1 MMPAHAA
8 NKTVR
13 PPVILRVRIIRSH
26 RSSLKEEALSTIR
39 RLHYHRVRMRTNS
52 GRRLEVFTL
61 CVVLCLTTTDALA
74 QAGQSVVADAVKRQD
89 PVAVQTL
96 LDDGADVNAP
106 QGDGAT
112 ALHWAAY
119 WDELTTA
126 RLLMAAGAT
135 VATTNALGVTP
146 LWLACNNGSAA
157 MVGALLDAGAD
168 ANAVLPSG
176 ETPLMTASRTG
187 SANAVR
193 VLLAHGAD
201 VRAKEGSHGQTAL
214 MWAVAQ
220 QHPTIVQ
227 ALLEHG
233 ANTDDRSKVYPK
245 VISSAGNADPSG
257 VYEIEQGGYTPLL
270 FAARQGD
277 LESARLLVA
286 AGADVNDAAPLGTS
300 TLVVAALSG
309 HGALGAFLLEQG
321 ADPNAAEA
329 GYAAVHAAVLRGD
342 LDLMTALM
350 AHGADPNPTLMRGT
364 PARRVSTDWTLP
376 HNLIGATPFWLAARF
391 REPEIMRV
399 LAENGA
405 DPLASKD
412 GATAVMAAIQGG
424 TTRGRFGIRPLDGDE
439 ERRLTI
445 DAVELAL
452 DVGAD
457 VNGTNE
463 RGDTA
468 LHIAA
473 SRRLDTIITL
483 LAGRGAALDVRNTRG
498 QTPLGVAMA
507 GPQGLAALYNPGGGS
522 PSTVALLRELGATDE
537 GEDAGGQ

>member
-1 MMPAHAA
+1 MQTK
-8 NKTVR
+8 NR
-13 PPVILRVRIIRSH
+13 
-26 RSSLKEEALSTIR
+26 
-39 RLHYHRVRMRTNS
+39 
-52 GRRLEVFTL
+52 RRLEIIAL
-61 CVVLCLTTTDALA
+61 LVVLCLATSA
-74 QAGQSVVADAVKRQD
+74 QAEPSRVADAVKRQD
-89 PVAVQTL
+89 PLAVRAL
-96 LDDGADVNAP
+96 LDDGADVNTR

-119 WDELTTA
+119 WDDLTTA
-126 RLLMAAGAT
+126 RLLIAAGAT
-135 VATTNALGVTP
+135 VAATNALGVSP

-157 MVGALLDAGAD
+157 MVEALLDAGAD
-168 ANAVLPSG
+168 ANAALPSG

-193 VLLAHGAD
+193 VLLAHGAE
-201 VRAKEGSHGQTAL
+201 VHAKEGSHGQTAL

-233 ANTDDRSKVYPK
+233 ANTDDRSRVYPK

-309 HGALGAFLLEQG
+309 HGALAAFLLEQG

-342 LDLMTALM
+342 LGLITALM
-350 AHGADPNPTLMRGT
+350 AHGADPNPALMRGT

-376 HNLIGATPFWLAARF
+376 HNLIGATPFWLAAKF

-405 DPLASKD
+405 DPVTSVDATFFLTGTGERRYKD
-412 GATAVMAAIQGG
+412 GATAVMAALQGG
-424 TTRGRFGIRPLDGDE
+424 TTRGRFGIRPVDGNE

-483 LAGRGAALDVRNTRG
+483 LVGRGAALDVRNTRG

-537 GEDAGGQ
+537 GEDAGGR

>member
-1 MMPAHAA
+1 MQ
-8 NKTVR
+8 TR
-13 PPVILRVRIIRSH
+13 
-26 RSSLKEEALSTIR
+26 
-39 RLHYHRVRMRTNS
+39 S
-52 GRRLEVFTL
+52 GRRLEVVALVALF
-61 CVVLCLTTTDALA
+61 VVLCLATSA
-74 QAGQSVVADAVKRQD
+74 QAGPSRVADAVKRQD
-89 PVAVQTL
+89 PVAVRAL
-96 LDDGADVNAP
+96 LDDGADVNTP

-119 WDELTTA
+119 WDDLTTA
-126 RLLMAAGAT
+126 RLLIAAGAT
-135 VATTNALGVTP
+135 VAATNALGVTP

-157 MVGALLDAGAD
+157 MVEALLDAGAD
-168 ANAVLPSG
+168 ANAALPSG

-187 SANAVR
+187 NANAVR
-193 VLLAHGAD
+193 LLLGHAARVH
-201 VRAKEGSHGQTAL
+201 AKEGSHGQTAL

-233 ANTDDRSKVYPK
+233 ASVDDRSNVYPK

-286 AGADVNDAAPLGTS
+286 AGADVNDAAPIGTS

-329 GYAAVHAAVLRGD
+329 GYAAVHAAALRGD
-342 LDLMTALM
+342 LALITGLM
-350 AHGADPNPTLMRGT
+350 AHGADPNPALMRGT

-412 GATAVMAAIQGG
+412 GATAVMAALQGG
-424 TTRGRFGIRPLDGDE
+424 TTRGRFGISPLDGNE
-439 ERRLTI
+439 EGRLTI
-445 DAVELAL
+445 EAVELAL
-452 DVGAD
+452 EVGAD

-473 SRRLDTIITL
+473 SRRLDNIITL
-483 LAGRGAALDVRNTRG
+483 LAERGATLDVRNHRG
-498 QTPLGVAMA
+498 QTPLGVAIA

-522 PSTVALLRELGATDE
+522 PATVALLRELGATDE

>member
-1 MMPAHAA
+1 
-8 NKTVR
+8 
-13 PPVILRVRIIRSH
+13 
-26 RSSLKEEALSTIR
+26 
-39 RLHYHRVRMRTNS
+39 MRTNS

-61 CVVLCLTTTDALA
+61 CVVLCLATTEALG
-74 QAGQSVVADAVKRQD
+74 QAGQSLVADAVKRQD
-89 PVAVQTL
+89 PVAVQAL

-187 SANAVR
+187 NADAVR
-193 VLLAHGAD
+193 VLLTHGAD
-201 VRAKEGSHGQTAL
+201 VNAKEASHGQTAL

-220 QHPTIVQ
+220 RHPAVVR

-233 ANTDDRSKVYPK
+233 AGIADRSTVYPQ
-245 VISSAGNADPSG
+245 VISSSGNADPSG
-257 VYEIEQGGYTPLL
+257 VYDIEQGGYTPLL
-270 FAARQGD
+270 FAARQGG

-286 AGADVNDAAPLGTS
+286 AGADVNDTAPMGTS

-309 HGALGAFLLEQG
+309 QSAVGVFLLEQG
-321 ADPNAAEA
+321 ADPDAADA
-329 GYAAVHAAVLRGD
+329 GYTALHAAVLRGD
-342 LDLMTALM
+342 LELVTALL
-350 AHGADPNPTLMRGT
+350 AHGADPNPQLMRGT
-364 PARRVSTDWTLP
+364 PARRVSADWTLS

-391 REPEIMRV
+391 REPAIMRV
-399 LAENGA
+399 LAEGGA
-405 DPLASKD
+405 DPLASKG
-412 GATAVMAAIQGG
+412 GATAVIAALQGG
-424 TTRGRFGIRPLDGDE
+424 TGRGRFGVPRGDRTE
-439 ERRLTI
+439 ETRLTI
-445 DAVELAL
+445 EAVEQAL
-452 DVGAD
+452 EAGAD
-457 VNGTNE
+457 VDATND

-468 LHIAA
+468 VHIAA
-473 SRRLDTIITL
+473 SRGLDTIIAL
-483 LAGRGAALDVRNTRG
+483 LAERGATLDVRNDRG
-498 QTPLGVAMA
+498 QTPLGVAIA
-507 GPQGLAALYNPGGGS
+507 GPQGQAALYNPGGGR

-537 GEDAGGQ
+537 GEHTGKK